1 MNLQFTGRIIETEPI
16 QQGMS
21 QRDGK
26 PWASQNYIIEEL
38 DQQYP
43 SRCVF
48 KVFGSD
54 KIQQFGIQVG
64 EVVTAHLGIK
74 ANKSKDGRW
83 FNSLD
88 CWKVDRFGQQQPAPP
103 PAYQQAPVQGVAP
116 VQQQMQNFPPPANTS
131 NDNLPF

>member
-1 MNLQFTGRIIETEPI
+1 MNLQFTGRIIEAEPI

-26 PWASQNYIIEEL
+26 PWASQNYILEEL
-38 DQQYP
+38 NQQYP

-48 KVFGSD
+48 NVFGSD

-88 CWKVDRFGQQQPAPP
+88 CWKVDRFGQQQP
-103 PAYQQAPVQGVAP
+103 VQGVAP
-116 VQQQMQNFPPPANTS
+116 VQQQMQNFPPPPVITS
-131 NDNLPF
+131 NDNLYHSRTSWTST

>member
-1 MNLQFTGRIIETEPI
+1 MNLQFTGRIIEAEPI

-26 PWASQNYIIEEL
+26 PWASQNYILEEL
-38 DQQYP
+38 NQQYP

-48 KVFGSD
+48 NVFGSD

-88 CWKVDRFGQQQPAPP
+88 CWKVDRFGQQQP
-103 PAYQQAPVQGVAP
+103 VQGVAP
-116 VQQQMQNFPPPANTS
+116 VQQQMQNFPPPPGTTS
-131 NDNLPF
+131 NDHLPF

>member
-1 MNLQFTGRIIETEPI
+1 MNLQFTGRIIEAEPI

-38 DQQYP
+38 NQQYP

-88 CWKVDRFGQQQPAPP
+88 CWKVDRFGQQQP
-103 PAYQQAPVQGVAP
+103 VQGVAP
-116 VQQQMQNFPPPANTS
+116 VQQQMQNFPPPPDTTS